1 MSDLSTSSTLDGSDA
16 DGPESRIKSLSGPER
31 ETTVVTSDDDPNVM
45 IWTAQRPY
53 ITRLRK
59 AQDATEVRSGF
70 IGTSEWAEFV
80 IPRERWNPVSGIKR
94 RVNMTEE
101 KRAAL
106 ADRLNKMRE
115 RQGGSDPVIPEGDD
129 E

>member
-1 MSDLSTSSTLDGSDA
+1 MSEPSISPALDGSDA
-16 DGPESRIKSLSGPER
+16 EGPESRIKSLSGPER

-59 AQDATEVRSGF
+59 AEDATEVRSGF

-94 RVNMTEE
+94 RVNMTDE

-115 RQGGSDPVIPEGDD
+115 RQSRADDIPEGDD